1 MKKAYLKV
9 LPGVAM
15 LIAVFVLAM
24 VAYAMQGWPLH
35 DAFYMV
41 VITVFGV
48 GYGETLPVD
57 TAAERWTTILLI
69 LCGSTVGLYIVGS
82 LVQSLA
88 AGELRKAMGERRKTR
103 DLEHLNNHAIICGY
117 GRVGQTLAHE
127 LHSAHFPFVIIDLDE
142 AKLAQATASGYRC
155 LAGNATEETTLEAAG
170 IARAKILATVL
181 PQDTLNVFI
190 TLTARNLN
198 KSIRIISRGEQ
209 ASTEKKLL
217 QAGADEVVLP
227 ALIGGL
233 RIAHSIARPSLDD
246 YLSDSKTVVGQDL
259 KHLGIVVDELRLHL
273 HTHLVGLQVR
283 EVQRKAEGD
292 LLVIALKRAD
302 GSVLREDLDEI
313 VLQEGDALIVVGRLR
328 NLPSSLRNEVDQS
341 RLL

>member
-1 MKKAYLKV
+1 MKKAFLKV

-15 LIAVFVLAM
+15 LVAVFVLA
-24 VAYAMQGWPLH
+24 VIAYAVQGWPLH

-41 VITVFGV
+41 VITIFGV
-48 GYGETLPVD
+48 GYGEVLPVD
-57 TAAERWTTILLI
+57 TIGERWTTILLI
-69 LCGSTVGLYIVGS
+69 VCGSSIGLYIVGA
-82 LVQSLA
+82 LIQSIA
-88 AGELRKAMGERRKTR
+88 AGELRKAMGDRRKTR
-103 DLEHLNNHAIICGY
+103 DLEHLQNHAIICGY
-117 GRVGQTLAHE
+117 GRIGQTLAHE
-127 LHSAHFPFVIIDLDE
+127 LHAARFPFVILDIDE

-155 LAGNATEETTLEAAG
+155 FAGNATEEETLETAG

-233 RIAHSIARPSLDD
+233 RIAHSITRPSLSD
-246 YLSDSKTVVGQDL
+246 YLSDSKTVVGNDL
-259 KHLGIVVDELRLHL
+259 KHLGIEVDELRLHL
-273 HTHLVGLQVR
+273 HTHLVGLRVL
-283 EVQRKAEGD
+283 EVQRKAEGE
-292 LLVIALKRAD
+292 LLVIAIKRAD
-302 GSVLREDLDEI
+302 GTVLRDDLDEI
-313 VLQEGDALIVVGRLR
+313 ILQEGDALIVVGRTR
-328 NLPSSLRNEVDQS
+328 KLPTVLSSEVDQS